1 MTDSP
6 GGMEGSVHR
15 IRKVFSMAALTGAI
29 VVAGCGGGGGSDS
42 AQAPAPVN
50 QSSSTPG
57 AVVSADGTLGL
68 VGPAGRATAKGQ
80 QFEDQT
86 GKIDAKANRRPGA
99 GKKGGVGAGD
109 SCNDRSIEPSDGNID
124 QLNAAILCLVNGER
138 ADNGL
143 PALNHVSQLDQSSQ
157 GMCQR
162 MVSEHFFSHE
172 TPDGKTVVD
181 RVQPTGYIPKSGD
194 WVVGENLAWGSG
206 ALSTPQAIVNGW
218 MNSPGHRANI
228 LAPDYKDI
236 GMAACMGSP
245 TTTNSGGTVYVNNF
259 GAKSGADLNAT
270 LPGHQE
276 TADQSNTGGGDTGG
290 GDNGTGGG
298 SGNPPTA
305 TTAQVK
311 KKRAACA
318 RKAKKISNKQRRSNA
333 LKKCKRLK

>member
-6 GGMEGSVHR
+6 RGMEGSNR
-15 IRKVFSMAALTGAI
+15 IRKLLSMAALAGAI

-42 AQAPAPVN
+42 AEAPAPVN
-50 QSSSTPG
+50 QSSSTPS

-68 VGPAGRATAKGQ
+68 VGPAGRATAKKK
-80 QFEDQT
+80 QFEDLQ
-86 GKIDAKANRRPGA
+86 GKIDPKSNRKTDA
-99 GKKGGVGAGD
+99 LKHGVAAGD
-109 SCNDRSIEPSDGNID
+109 ACNDAGVTPSDGNID
-124 QLNAAILCLVNGER
+124 QLNAAILCLVNAER
-138 ADNGL
+138 ADKGL
-143 PALNHVSQLDQSSQ
+143 PALNHVSELDQSAT

-206 ALSTPQAIVNGW
+206 ALSTPQSIVNGW

-236 GMAACMGSP
+236 GLAACNGAP
-245 TTTNSGGTVYVNNF
+245 DTAHTGGTVYVNNF

-276 TADQSNTGGGDTGG
+276 TGSDDSG
-290 GDNGTGGG
+290 NGT
-298 SGNPPTA
+298 NAAAA
-305 TTAQVK
+305 TVAGTSATKAVA
-311 KKRAACA
+311 KKRAACK
-318 RKAKKISNKQRRSNA
+318 RKAKKAKSSRARRA
-333 LKKCKRLK
+333 AAKRCARLK